1 MCDTCPEPDLD
12 DLPRAQLRDTGLG
25 DMPGD
30 LGDVLDDWL
39 HRNHGILS
47 GRHYVG
53 DFLDQL
59 AAAGYRVTPIDPG
72 PPIGQ
77 LLPSA
82 GD

>member
-1 MCDTCPEPDLD
+1 MCDTCPESDLD

-30 LGDVLDDWL
+30 LADVLDDWL
-39 HRNHGILS
+39 HQYHGVLS
-47 GRHYVG
+47 SHHNVG
-53 DFLDQL
+53 AFLDLL
-59 AAAGYRVTPIDPG
+59 AAAGYRVAPIAVG